1 MRILFASTLFIA
13 ALSAGCSSSAPPPAA
28 PTAPLIANAVTGT
41 IMLRDPRELSAGAK
55 IDLKVVDVAQP
66 DVVLAQTTIADA
78 SKLPVSFN
86 LPIDPAK
93 VDPKRTY
100 AIESVLTDGDR
111 RFLPVLQYPVLT
123 NKAPSKV
130 DIQLAPEPTPAEK
143 MYEEYRKAFAQTGTL
158 KSISGSSLN
167 DASTTAWDAFLSN
180 GKVKVMREITE
191 LDDDKGRI
199 TYKMAYQNDKPWVVV
214 REESA
219 AHSNHAYASTKV
231 GWSDDGTLVLKEKS
245 ANNQT
250 SEVSA
255 EEAKA
260 MFAHAQAA
268 LDISQGRAPAPKTTL
283 PQTDK
288 KGGAKKKGR

>member
-1 MRILFASTLFIA
+1 MRILIASTLLIA
-13 ALSAGCSSSAPPPAA
+13 ALSAGCSSSPPPPPPPAA
-28 PTAPLIANAVTGT
+28 PVIANAVTGT
-41 IMLRDPRELSAGAK
+41 VMLRDPRELSAAAK

-66 DVVLAQTTIADA
+66 EVVLAQTTITDA

-100 AIESVLTDGDR
+100 AIDSVLTDGDR
-111 RFLPVLQYPVLT
+111 RFRPVLQYPVLT
-123 NKAPSKV
+123 NKASAKV

-143 MYEEYRKAFAQTGTL
+143 MFEEYRKAFAQTGTL

-167 DASTTAWDAFLSN
+167 DSSTTAWDAFLSN
-180 GKVKVMREITE
+180 GKVKVMRELTE

-214 REESA
+214 REESP
-219 AHSNHAYASTKV
+219 AHSNHAYATAKV
-231 GWSDDGTLVLKEKS
+231 GWSDDGTLVLKEKT

-255 EEAKA
+255 DEAKA
-260 MFAHAQAA
+260 MYSHAQAA
-268 LDISQGRAPAPKTTL
+268 LDMSQGRAPPPKKTVA
-283 PQTDK
+283 QTDTK
-288 KGGAKKKGR
+288 KKKKGN

>member
-1 MRILFASTLFIA
+1 MRILIATTLVLA
-13 ALSAGCSSSAPPPAA
+13 ALSAGCSSSAPPPPAA
-28 PTAPLIANAVTGT
+28 PVAPTIANAITGT
-41 IMLRDPRELSAGAK
+41 VMLRDPRELGAGAK

-78 SKLPVSFN
+78 TKLPVSFN
-86 LPIDPAK
+86 LPIDVAK

-123 NKAPSKV
+123 NKAPAKV

-214 REESA
+214 REDA
-219 AHSNHAYASTKV
+219 PAHSNHAYATTKV
-231 GWSDDGTLVLKEKS
+231 GWSEDGSLVLKEKS

-255 EEAKA
+255 DDAKA

-268 LDISQGRAPAPKTTL
+268 LDMSQGRAPPPKKTV
-283 PQTDK
+283 PQTDT
-288 KGGAKKKGR
+288 KKKHK